1 MMAERRLI
9 DASALME
16 AFRACLAEKFDLKKC
31 VSAANC
37 EACDRGC
44 LWREVVSA
52 APTIDAVE
60 IVRCKDCMHFP
71 EGMAVGMCKRIPD
84 RPIIPVM
91 YDDFCRRGE
100 RRNTT

>member
-1 MMAERRLI
+1 MAEQRLI
-9 DASALME
+9 DANALME
-16 AFRACLAEKFDLKKC
+16 SFRACLAEKFDSKKC

-60 IVRCKDCMHFP
+60 VVRCKYCEHRLSP
-71 EGMAVGMCKRIPD
+71 TGMCANPMAMGFD
-84 RPIIPVM
+84 ALEPT
-91 YDDFCRRGE
+91 DFDFCSRGE
-100 RRNTT
+100 PRSST